1 MFRRPS
7 VRGMTAFVVFAAA
20 GFLFATSALSSH
32 GVDLRASSVTDLD
45 TLLRH
50 DRARVD
56 AMQATVADLNA
67 QVSRLGRQVDDRE
80 VRRLQKRVAALKAP
94 AGFTAV
100 TGPGVRVTL
109 DDAPK
114 SEINQAVESGTV
126 TVDTLVVHQQDIQA
140 VVNAL
145 WAGGAEAVMIQGQR
159 VISTTGIKC
168 VGNTVVLHGVPYSPP
183 YRIAAV
189 GDPVAL
195 VQALDDSEY
204 IAAYR
209 TIADRYHLGWDLRT
223 LISLTAPAYE
233 GTPDLRY
240 ARLGDTG
247 S

>member
-1 MFRRPS
+1 M
-7 VRGMTAFVVFAAA
+7 RGITAFAVFGAA

-32 GVDLRASSVTDLD
+32 GVDLRASSVSDLD
-45 TLLRH
+45 TLLLH
-50 DRARVD
+50 DRAHVD
-56 AMQATVADLNA
+56 AMQTRVAHLNA
-67 QVSRLGRQVDDRE
+67 EVSRLTRQVDDRQ
-80 VRRLQKRVAALKAP
+80 VRRLQQRVARLKAP

-114 SEINQAVESGTV
+114 DEINRAIESGTV
-126 TVDTLVVHQQDIQA
+126 TADTLVVHQQDIQA
-140 VVNAL
+140 VLNAL
-145 WAGGAEAVMIQGQR
+145 WAGGAEAVTIQGQR
-159 VISTTGIKC
+159 VISTTGVKC

-189 GDPVAL
+189 GDPVSL
-195 VQALDDSEY
+195 VTALDDSEY

-223 LISLTAPAYE
+223 LVTLTVPPYQ

-240 ARLGDTG
+240 ARLGDT

>member
-1 MFRRPS
+1 M
-7 VRGMTAFVVFAAA
+7 RGISAFAAFGAA

-32 GVDLRASSVTDLD
+32 GVDLRASSVSDLD

-50 DRARVD
+50 DRTHVD
-56 AMQATVADLNA
+56 ALQATVADLNA
-67 QVSRLGRQVDDRE
+67 EVSRLGRQVDDRQ
-80 VRRLQKRVAALKAP
+80 VRRLQRRVARLKVP

-114 SEINQAVESGTV
+114 DEINNAVESGTV
-126 TVDTLVVHQQDIQA
+126 TADTLVVHQQDIQA

-145 WAGGAEAVMIQGQR
+145 WAGGAEAVTVQGQR
-159 VISTTGIKC
+159 VITTTGIKC

-189 GDPVAL
+189 GDPNAL
-195 VQALDDSEY
+195 VAALDDSEY

-209 TIADRYHLGWDLRT
+209 TVADRYHLGWDLRT
-223 LISLTAPAYE
+223 LADLTAPPYQGA
-233 GTPDLRY
+233 PDLRY
-240 ARLGDTG
+240 ARLGQT